1 MKAMT
6 ETVMTKRI
14 LTGFLGACGC
24 LAAGAAMAGGASTSG
39 DMHMAGDM
47 HMSGNMHMGAA
58 STTLQVSDCWI
69 RALPSPAPSA
79 GYFVVRNTGT
89 RAATLTGAA
98 SPAFGMVMLH
108 KSIESG
114 GMSKMVMEHDIP
126 VPAGGMVTFK
136 PGSYHAML
144 EKPKQKLV
152 VGSKLE
158 LDLQFASGEMARST
172 CVVKPAGALSR

>member
-1 MKAMT
+1 
-6 ETVMTKRI
+6 MTKRI
-14 LTGFLGACGC
+14 LKCFLGVCSC
-24 LAAGAAMAGGASTSG
+24 LAAGAAVAGGTSMSG
-39 DMHMAGDM
+39 DMHMSNDM
-47 HMSGNMHMGAA
+47 HMSGGMHMGAA
-58 STTLQVSDCWI
+58 STTLHVSGCWI

-79 GYFVVRNTGT
+79 GYFVLHNTGS

-126 VPAGGMVTFK
+126 VPAGGAVTFK

-158 LDLQFASGEMARST
+158 LELQFASGETARAT
-172 CVVKPAGALSR
+172 CLVKPADALSR